1 MADPQQT
8 PIKAE
13 LNYEQTFDNGRRS
26 LIRRGPDFTLTITPR
41 PNIDTVVSLLAVAML
56 VVFCLVGACWPA
68 GTTRFAGGVV
78 EHPGGVAPR
87 VFFLVI
93 TGLGI
98 LSFVSA
104 FRHFR
109 WPTTV
114 ELEGPTLTVATPGFL
129 RRSERRV
136 DLTLYDRVA
145 LEIVN
150 DEGPLALVLSG
161 PRGTDP
167 VTLLSIQGQAWYT
180 SRDLDHVRRLVRRAI
195 VRRRRACRV
204 RVCIRDCTVEERRGM
219 GAPPMVS
226 AEQQHG
232 RGARATF

>member
-1 MADPQQT
+1 MADSQQT
-8 PIKAE
+8 PARAE

-41 PNIDTVVSLLAVAML
+41 ANIDTLVSLLAVAVL

-87 VFFLVI
+87 VFSLVI
-93 TGLGI
+93 SGLGI

-104 FRHFR
+104 YRHFR

-136 DLTLYDRVA
+136 DLTLYDRVS
-145 LEIVN
+145 LKHNEESV
-150 DEGPLALVLSG
+150 ALVLTG
-161 PRGTDP
+161 PREADA
-167 VTLLSIQGQAWYT
+167 VELLSTQGQGWYT
-180 SRDLDHVRRLVRRAI
+180 RRDLDHVRRLVRRSI
-195 VRRRRACRV
+195 VRRRAGQSHV
-204 RVCIRDCTVEERRGM
+204 PTFPSP
-219 GAPPMVS
+219 GAPG
-226 AEQQHG
+226 EG
-232 RGARATF
+232 